1 MNLSRPYYETRAN
14 VNAKLRNM
22 KTRIIE
28 MEKEVQRAKAAY
40 NEALQN
46 LEKISDEIHKM
57 REDEKLNEYH
67 EEVRK
72 LFQYEF
78 EVIDLI
84 SKIRFWKNL
93 KFEVFQCYNIKEHW
107 IHCF

>member
-57 REDEKLNEYH
+57 REDQKLNEYH
-67 EEVRK
+67 EEVRSGVK
-72 LFQYEF
+72 
-78 EVIDLI
+78 
-84 SKIRFWKNL
+84 
-93 KFEVFQCYNIKEHW
+93 
-107 IHCF
+107 

>member
-57 REDEKLNEYH
+57 REDQKLNEYH
-67 EEVRK
+67 EEVRN
-72 LFQYEF
+72 
-78 EVIDLI
+78 
-84 SKIRFWKNL
+84 WC
-93 KFEVFQCYNIKEHW
+93 QCN
-107 IHCF
+107 